1 MALAQIESVALKCN
15 FSRNGSNFMSEQ
27 QRPAVEAASQ
37 DAASTVVDATAQGS
51 DVSSTA
57 QPSTADQVAADQA
70 AQQEW
75 VRTQYQKA
83 VKYLAEKGVIAH
95 TVSLANSRYL
105 LPYLAVWQLE
115 DERKQGYWVIAG
127 DLPTDHVALSGAK
140 DARDAVRMFSFR
152 WQLQAE
158 NLMRAAVPSQTTQD
172 FVNLL
177 VNRAHDLYRLYEQ
190 DDLWGGPAS

>member
-1 MALAQIESVALKCN
+1 MT
-15 FSRNGSNFMSEQ
+15 EQ
-27 QRPAVEAASQ
+27 QRPEVDPVAKDPAAKS
-37 DAASTVVDATAQGS
+37 DHSTQGTDVQLTAEQ
-51 DVSSTA
+51 A
-57 QPSTADQVAADQA
+57 AADQA

-83 VKYLAEKGVIAH
+83 VKYLAEKGVIAQ

-115 DERKQGYWVIAG
+115 DERKQAYWVIAG

-158 NLMRAAVPSQTTQD
+158 NLMRVAAPSQTTQD

-190 DDLWGGPAS
+190 DDLWGGPVV